1 MKNRLSLLQQLSI
14 IALISTVLLNT
25 GCILKTAAPATITST
40 TITQTSTPAIAT
52 TSGVTFPPGA
62 DLPFENIVPIGNIG
76 GDYTDAT
83 PQIIIITNNSGSSLS
98 NSNWVIPEDKNV
110 LDAFDYSRYFAVIT
124 FNGWRGGIG
133 DTPFSIKRIWQKANV
148 VYILAHFDDFTI
160 TKTYNELNNSQYQ
173 ITKINKTNLSQ
184 TGEITFQLLDE
195 SGKERAVATATIA
208 GN

>member
-1 MKNRLSLLQQLSI
+1 MKNRISLLQQLSAI
-14 IALISTVLLNT
+14 VLISTVLLNT
-25 GCILKTAAPATITST
+25 GCVSKTT
-40 TITQTSTPAIAT
+40 TPAIVTSDVITPTSTSAAAI
-52 TSGVTFPPGA
+52 TSGVTFPSGA
-62 DLPFENIVPIGNIG
+62 DLPYENMVPIGNIG
-76 GDYTDAT
+76 GDYTDSTA
-83 PQIIIITNNSGSSLS
+83 QIIIVTNNSGSSLS

-110 LDAFDYSRYFAVIT
+110 LDAFDYSQYFAVIT

-133 DTPFSIKRIWQKANV
+133 DPPFSIKRIWQQANV

-173 ITKINKTNLSQ
+173 IIKINKTNLSQ

-195 SGKERAVATATIA
+195 TGTERAVVTATIM

>member
-1 MKNRLSLLQQLSI
+1 MKNRINLLQRISVITFILAI
-14 IALISTVLLNT
+14 LLIA
-25 GCILKTAAPATITST
+25 GCVSKTTESETTTAAMA
-40 TITQTSTPAIAT
+40 TQTSTPATAT
-52 TSGVTFPPGA
+52 TSSVIFPPGT
-62 DLPFENIVPIGNIG
+62 DLPFENMVPIGNIG
-76 GDYTDAT
+76 GDYTDVSA
-83 PQIIIITNNSGSSLS
+83 QIIIITNNTDSFLS
-98 NSNWVIPEDKNV
+98 NNNWVITEDKNM
-110 LDAFDYSRYFAVIT
+110 LDAIDYSQYFAVIT

-133 DTPFSIKRIWQKANV
+133 DTPFSVNRIWEKNNF

-195 SGKERAVATATIA
+195 TGKERATTTVNIT

>member
-1 MKNRLSLLQQLSI
+1 MKNRINLLR
-14 IALISTVLLNT
+14 LIFVISYILAVFLNT
-25 GCILKTAAPATITST
+25 ACTSKTT
-40 TITQTSTPAIAT
+40 TPAIVTSAATAPTSTSAAAT

-62 DLPFENIVPIGNIG
+62 DLRFENIVPIGNIG
-76 GDYTDAT
+76 GDYTDSTA
-83 PQIIIITNNSGSSLS
+83 QIIIVTNNSGSFLS
-98 NSNWVIPEDKNV
+98 NSNWVIPEDKNI
-110 LDAFDYSRYFAVIT
+110 LDAFDYSQYFAVIT

-133 DTPFSIKRIWQKANV
+133 DPPFSITRIWQKANV

-184 TGEITFQLLDE
+184 TGEITFRLLDE